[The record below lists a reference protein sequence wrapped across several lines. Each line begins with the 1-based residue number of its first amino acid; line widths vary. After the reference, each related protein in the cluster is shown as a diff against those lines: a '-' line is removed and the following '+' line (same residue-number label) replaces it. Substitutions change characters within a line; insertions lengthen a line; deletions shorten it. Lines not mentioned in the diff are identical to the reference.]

1 MVTTS
6 RKPASSREKDLRLAL
21 FRIEQG
27 RAHTKAKKISISSVA
42 REAGVSAA
50 LIHNHYPS
58 IAELI
63 RVKQGASSRDH
74 RDAKQNEL
82 QAERSKSKA
91 LRAELDETKRQVAKL
106 ASLNETLIVE
116 NETLK
121 ARLSNS
127 NVYEFPAR

>member
-1 MVTTS
+1 MTTD
-6 RKPASSREKDLRLAL
+6 RKPASSREKELRLAL

-27 RAHTKAKKISISSVA
+27 RAHTKVKKISISSVA
-42 REAGVSAA
+42 REAGVSPA

-82 QAERSKSKA
+82 QAERAKSKS
-91 LRAELDETKRQVAKL
+91 LRAELDEVKVQVAKL

-116 NETLK
+116 NQTLK
-121 ARLSNS
+121 ARLSNP
-127 NVYEFPAR
+127 NVHEFPTR